1 MVSIQPMN
9 LQDLV
14 GSLIEPTIDL
24 MVAATESDTTAGT
37 FTIDT
42 NSSKTGYT
50 EVSGSG
56 TKIFVDT
63 RADASAYTASGIP
76 ETLDQPT
83 NVTQYYLLGE
93 TLEAQCQGSTKLL
106 FLDNEYADPT
116 NTKDFDIREYSIA
129 EATTLLGTWLQVYA
143 AEVAGY
149 KITYSITTDGSGGN
163 ARGSSMVDTKLNS
176 SVFSTTLQNVDD
188 YRAQEFPAGS
198 PATINTY
205 TLRVTKA

>member
-1 MVSIQPMN
+1 MTCIFRN
-9 LQDLV
+9 
-14 GSLIEPTIDL
+14 
-24 MVAATESDTTAGT
+24 
-37 FTIDT
+37 T
-42 NSSKTGYT
+42 NS
-50 EVSGSG
+50 
-56 TKIFVDT
+56 
-63 RADASAYTASGIP
+63 
-76 ETLDQPT
+76 
-83 NVTQYYLLGE
+83 YLE
-93 TLEAQCQGSTKLL
+93 
-106 FLDNEYADPT
+106 
-116 NTKDFDIREYSIA
+116 IRQNSID